1 MKLDFYTTK
10 RYTYIVADNATFQ
23 KKEQGYP
30 QVNQVPFEKVDTKN
44 FTETPYF
51 VTFIDVEGEI
61 TNENLKEAYTK
72 FCNFCKRKHEA
83 KKIQNEKEKQ
93 DLEADFRTLEN
104 EIKEGKVFEANVNNL
119 SRILKYLNSMN
130 WGVWQLPKMSVGY
143 NAHQYDNVGRNVT
156 TITLDEPINYFGE
169 MVSKFKVGGSRSFL
183 PKYRVIR

>member
-1 MKLDFYTTK
+1 MKFDFYTTK
-10 RYTYIVADNATFQ
+10 RYTYIVAGNVTFQ

-30 QVNQVPFEKVDTKN
+30 QVNEEVPFEKVEAQS
-44 FTETPYF
+44 FTSRPVF
-51 VTFIDVEGEI
+51 SIDIDSEVAERGAI
-61 TNENLKEAYTK
+61 EAYTI
-72 FCNFCKRKHEA
+72 FCDFCKKKHEA

-143 NAHQYDNVGRNVT
+143 NAHQYDNNGRNVT
-156 TITLDEPINYFGE
+156 TITLNEPINYFGE